1 MRKAIVLIVLFL
13 VSVISSEGQW
23 HPPTK
28 VKRISA
34 NNAAQVQ
41 QIETLDYDP
50 LAAFALFLHSV
61 YPDLDT
67 YQGLASLQIGFG
79 SGAFQ
84 TASVQFEFH
93 PCRMSGVSSQPSTT
107 PYCGAT
113 PPERPFFKAQ
123 FGFSRDQKRP
133 FVLGYNARGSFISAK
148 LEALR
153 DQFKD
158 KVYSDYDLRDKQRYW
173 GTADALQF
181 LHSNDAK
188 FGPENQKQFIAFL
201 PIQAIEQTTG
211 CKLRPESAEFQIGG
225 PRNPELEWTV
235 HGVAAATKH
244 HEEGECWAMFEPFE
258 GRLTAGGF

>member
-1 MRKAIVLIVLFL
+1 
-13 VSVISSEGQW
+13 
-23 HPPTK
+23 
-28 VKRISA
+28 
-34 NNAAQVQ
+34 
-41 QIETLDYDP
+41 
-50 LAAFALFLHSV
+50 
-61 YPDLDT
+61 LDT

-113 PPERPFFKAQ
+113 PPERPFLKAQ

-173 GTADALQF
+173 VTADALQF
-181 LHSNDAK
+181 LHSNDPK
-188 FGPENQKQFIAFL
+188 FGPENRKQFIAFL

-211 CKLRPESAEFQIGG
+211 CKLHPESAEFQIVG
-225 PRNPELEWTV
+225 PLNPELEWTV
-235 HGVAAATKH
+235 RGVAAATKH
-244 HEEGECWAMFEPFE
+244 YEERECWAMFEPFE